1 LKDTKNIIL
10 LKRSL
15 GENMEYKM
23 TDEKWNAIKLYLNNV
38 WNNPNKYPDK
48 ATIISLSD
56 EEMTQLFT
64 KKRLELVR
72 LIRNKKPNNATKL
85 SKLAGRRL
93 SAVMRDLEL
102 LQKFSIVQLEK
113 KGKNIRPKVTTEIL
127 ILPLVKLEA
136 KKLEEIKAMA

>member
-1 LKDTKNIIL
+1 
-10 LKRSL
+10 
-15 GENMEYKM
+15 MEYKM

-38 WNNPNKYPDK
+38 WNNPDKYPDK

>member
-1 LKDTKNIIL
+1 MKDTKNIIL

-102 LQKFSIVQLEK
+102 LQKFSVVQLEK

>member
-1 LKDTKNIIL
+1 MKDTKNIIL

-38 WNNPNKYPDK
+38 WNNPDKYPDK

-72 LIRNKKPNNATKL
+72 LIQNKKPNNATKL
-85 SKLAGRRL
+85 SELAGRRL

-102 LQKFSIVQLEK
+102 LQKFSVVQLEK
-113 KGKNIRPKVTTEIL
+113 KGKNIRPKVTTGIL
-127 ILPLVKLEA
+127 ILPLVKIEA
-136 KKLEEIKAMA
+136 KRLEEIKTIA